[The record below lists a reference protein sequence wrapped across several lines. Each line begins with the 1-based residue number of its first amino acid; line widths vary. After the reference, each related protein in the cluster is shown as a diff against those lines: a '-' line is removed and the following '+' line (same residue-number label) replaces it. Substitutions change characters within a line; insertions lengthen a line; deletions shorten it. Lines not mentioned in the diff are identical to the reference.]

1 VLKAETTFETA
12 DQLRRAHGMCT
23 PTAPPAS
30 WKEIRDVLLRKTI
43 VGEYNDG
50 WVWGRGWTQLLKINP
65 RRWKITVLDWVFA
78 ERFGA
83 IMAEE
88 IRKEID
94 AEIIALLMASASV
107 ETAKTPEAVKALG
120 TLLGYDE

>member
-43 VGEYNDG
+43 IGDNSDRYPDLARDYQ
-50 WVWGRGWTQLLKINP
+50 WKWGRGWVQLLKINP
-65 RRWKITVLDWVFA
+65 RRWKMTVLDWVFA
-78 ERFGA
+78 ERIGA
-83 IMAEE
+83 VLADE

-94 AEIIALLMASASV
+94 AEIIKELMAYAN
-107 ETAKTPEAVKALG
+107 E
-120 TLLGYDE
+120 